1 MRSLSILR
9 LLTLTHFL
17 TISPYLFAIFSHLA
31 YDVYRHWY
39 RLRLLCMFF
48 LHKFSFFPQ
57 LENKALWMFKLK
69 VSQWFF
75 RSRIFVVSRFC
86 HELWFWYAATLWSE
100 VWRTGAAPP
109 NQVSEGYGCWQVIA
123 LWMWTVLFFL
133 KKKYLFYVYL
143 WMPAYMCASCWAPLP
158 EETRRG
164 HRIPCN

>member
-39 RLRLLCMFF
+39 RLKLLCMFF

-109 NQVSEGYGCWQVIA
+109 NQVSEGYGCWQIIA
-123 LWMWTVLFFL
+123 LWMWAVHKTNKQTNKQN
-133 KKKYLFYVYL
+133 KKNLILCVFVNACIYVCIML
-143 WMPAYMCASCWAPLP
+143 GPVTW
-158 EETRRG
+158 G
-164 HRIPCN
+164 D